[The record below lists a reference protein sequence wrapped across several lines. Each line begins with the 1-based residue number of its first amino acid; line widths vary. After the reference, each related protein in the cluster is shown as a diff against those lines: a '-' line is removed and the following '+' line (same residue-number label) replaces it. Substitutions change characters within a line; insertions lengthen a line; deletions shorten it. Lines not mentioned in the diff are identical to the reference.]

1 MSAFSQWK
9 TIAYAVAIFVA
20 GGISGG
26 ALTVYEVKQNLFAP
40 PREQEL
46 ALRLRT
52 RLQTKLALTPE
63 QVAQVNPIID
73 KAAAQLRS
81 IRLDTIQQVNK
92 VFEDTYAQ
100 ISAILTP
107 DQRAKLAI
115 MQKERLAM
123 MELHRQ
129 ENHHHPGDA
138 DHGGPGG
145 SPQ

>member
-1 MSAFSQWK
+1 MYKRQ
-9 TIAYAVAIFVA
+9 
-20 GGISGG
+20 
-26 ALTVYEVKQNLFAP
+26 VYEVKQNLFAP

-73 KAAAQLRS
+73 KAVAQLRS

-115 MQKERLAM
+115 ICLLYTSLDGAADLDAIEEFLAFLSALLLD
-123 MELHRQ
+123 EL
-129 ENHHHPGDA
+129 A
-138 DHGGPGG
+138 A
-145 SPQ
+145 